1 MYDFEHNDMTPEVI
15 PTVSAENDPA
25 QEAFSEVPAEMT
37 ATTETVPAAPD
48 DLQCAPQDLTAPAE
62 SPVKA
67 PADPAQEV
75 VYLRTEAAVDDMLR
89 EFGVEPAQTTE
100 QTVQTQAAP
109 AEPVVPSA
117 EPVYHGSYDTHT
129 TTYGA
134 GSYGQYMGNTS
145 GTYNTDTYTQNA
157 SGTGSAGQ
165 YGANSQYSAGSANGA
180 YGTNGYQY
188 YDTNENYGFTR
199 SGQTVYSQDFTKQP
213 ETAEKKK
220 KKSGGGRVWFA
231 ILCILLSLF
240 SGFGGAWLYNKYFTK
255 EPSVIYQ
262 TVEPAN
268 TSPMVS
274 ENTSLADVIDRL
286 KPSVVEVQTEIM
298 TTGGFFGQSIS
309 SGAGSGVVLTADG
322 YIATNYHVIK
332 NANSIKVI
340 MPDTKEYTA
349 SVVGFDEI
357 NDLAV
362 IKIDA
367 SGLTPVTIADSSA
380 VRVGDTAIAIGNP
393 LGTLGGTVTT
403 GIVSAL
409 DREIEVEG
417 QSMVLMQT
425 NAAVSPGNS
434 GGGLFNINGE
444 LIGIVNAKSSA
455 EDVEG
460 LGFAIPSNIVSEVT
474 KDIMENQTTVHAS
487 NGPIF
492 GITIVTINN
501 AEDAASYHVS
511 RFGVYIVA
519 VTRGYG
525 GDKAGLEVGDYI
537 VSVDGTAISAGD
549 EITEI
554 LGQHKAGDVLEVQV
568 IRNGKILTYQV
579 ELMNYND

>member
-15 PTVSAENDPA
+15 PTVPA
-25 QEAFSEVPAEMT
+25 GNAAPQEALPEVPAEVT
-37 ATTETVPAAPD
+37 AAPETVPAASD
-48 DLQCAPQDLTAPAE
+48 AFQYAPQDLTAPAE
-62 SPVKA
+62 PTVQA
-67 PADPAQEV
+67 PTDPAQEV
-75 VYLRTEAAVDDMLR
+75 VYLHTEAAVNDMLR
-89 EFGVEPAQTTE
+89 EFGAEPVQTE
-100 QTVQTQAAP
+100 ETVQTQAAP
-109 AEPVVPSA
+109 AEPAVPAA

-145 GTYNTDTYTQNA
+145 GTYNPDTYARSA
-157 SGTGSAGQ
+157 STGSYGQQTAG
-165 YGANSQYSAGSANGA
+165 SQYSAGSANGA
-180 YGTNGYQY
+180 NGYQY

-199 SGQTVYSQDFTKQP
+199 TGGQTVYSQDFTKQP

-231 ILCILLSLF
+231 LLCILLALA
-240 SGFGGAWLYNKYFTK
+240 SGFGGAWLYNKYFPQ

-262 TVEPAN
+262 SVEPAN
-268 TSPMVS
+268 TSPMVT
-274 ENTSLADVIDRL
+274 ETLSLADVIDRL
-286 KPSVVEVQTEIM
+286 KPSVVEIQTEIM

-340 MPDTKEYTA
+340 MSDTKEYTA
-349 SVVGFDEI
+349 SVVGFDEV

-362 IKIDA
+362 VKIDA
-367 SGLTPVTIADSSA
+367 SGLSPVTIADSSA

-537 VSVDGTAISAGD
+537 VSVDGTAISSGE